1 MTERNIIKVNNNMIM
16 PMKVLEESLNT
27 RVAIL
32 MKDNRVLE
40 GALTGYDEYMNMVM
54 EDAEE
59 HGNEMNRKL
68 GKVIIRG
75 SNVVRMV
82 PL

>member
-1 MTERNIIKVNNNMIM
+1 MIM
-16 PMKVLEESLNT
+16 PMKVLEDSLNT
-27 RVAIL
+27 KVAIL

-40 GALTGYDEYMNMVM
+40 GTLTGYDEYMNMVM
-54 EDAEE
+54 GDAEE
-59 HGNEMNRKL
+59 QGNEVKKKL